1 MSVYFSYIILVVI
14 AYLLGSIPSSVWIG
28 KGFFKIDVR
37 EHGSK
42 NAGATNTFRVLGPKA
57 GTIVFILDALKG
69 FAAAQLIVWSQIP
82 VTNPDI
88 IVGMQVGLGLGAF
101 LGHVFP
107 IFAGFRGG
115 KGVATLF
122 GVILGIHPWAALIA
136 FGIFLVV
143 FLISKYVSLGS
154 LTAGV
159 SFPLLLIFVFDSTP
173 VSLTIFSILVAVLIV
188 LTHQKNIGRLVRN
201 EEKRIELRPRKNRFL

>member
-1 MSVYFSYIILVVI
+1 MSVYLSFVILVVI

-28 KGFFKIDVR
+28 RAFYKIDVR

-42 NAGATNTFRVLGPKA
+42 NAGATNTFRILGPKA

-69 FAAAQLIVWSQIP
+69 FAAAQLIAWSQIP

-88 IVGMQVGLGLGAF
+88 IVGMQVGLGFGAF

-122 GVILGIHPWAALIA
+122 GVILGIHPYAALIA
-136 FGIFLVV
+136 LGIFLIV

-154 LTAGV
+154 LTAGI

-173 VSLTIFSILVAVLIV
+173 ISLTIFSILVAVLII

-201 EEKRIELRPRKNRFL
+201 EEKRITFRPRKNRFL